1 MGRSKNKNKK
11 KRKEEISE
19 SETPEEEEEVETKV
33 EEEEEVEYRGWIENY
48 GEKLA
53 PAFRILILAFICM
66 IAIGARVFSVIRYES
81 VIHEFD
87 PWFNYRA
94 TRILSEKGFYA
105 FKYWIDQ
112 ESWYPLGRYSGFTLF
127 PGLMLTAWTMHNI
140 LNHILLFPIDI
151 REVCVFTAPVFS
163 AFTSICTYLITKEIS
178 GNSGAGLLS
187 ALFMAI
193 IPSYMSRSVAGSYD
207 NEAVAIFA
215 LVFSFYTFVRA
226 VNKGGLFSGFL
237 AALGFYYMIL
247 TWGGYV
253 FVLGV
258 ISIYIIG
265 LIIVEKFNAKVYIA
279 FSIFYIIGNLLA
291 LTLPFVSVWAVW
303 QSSEHLPSHIAFIV
317 MNIYMLNS
325 FVKSHLSKEKY
336 NFLSKAVIRA
346 TIFIVLAGFLY
357 IVVMGKTTA
366 GHRILTLI
374 NPVYAQKHNP
384 LVASISEHQPTA
396 WSSFFFDL
404 QLTLIFA
411 PIGIYV
417 CLKKVNNAKLF
428 ITLYGMLAIYF
439 SSVMIRLLLAAAP
452 ACCILSGIGLSHVIQ
467 EISSSI
473 RQEIY
478 SLGGVIKKKKKKI
491 PLEFGL
497 IGLGLIGYLAC
508 RVIFH
513 GTWSGAEAYSHP
525 SIIMCK
531 KNNIFSQK
539 FVHKIFLN
547 FFLKIFLNIFSAYR
561 DRGGNR
567 KIIDDYRE
575 AYYWLRRNTKTD
587 AKVMSWWDYGYQ
599 IAGMGNRTT
608 LVDNN
613 TWNKTHI
620 GRVGMAMGS
629 REEEAHEIATSM
641 DVDYVLVIFG
651 GLSGYSGDDI
661 NKFLWMVR
669 IGGSE
674 NPHIKESDYFG
685 GGQYRVDSGGSKTM
699 LNCLMYK
706 LCYFRFGEIDQ
717 GRGRGYDVQRRA
729 IIGVKKNSF
738 IFFEKYF

>member
-1 MGRSKNKNKK
+1 MGRSKNKTNYKK
-11 KRKEEISE
+11 KNEEVQQQRESDSEDLPTTRNNQKEEE
-19 SETPEEEEEVETKV
+19 N
-33 EEEEEVEYRGWIENY
+33 YRGWIENY

-53 PAFRILILAFICM
+53 PAFRILILAFICV

-87 PWFNYRA
+87 PWFNFRA

-105 FKYWIDQ
+105 FKNWVDQ
-112 ESWYPLGRYSGFTLF
+112 EAWYPLGRYAGHTLF

-140 LNHILLFPIDI
+140 VNKILLFPIDI

-163 AFTSICTYLITKEIS
+163 AFTSICTYLITKEIYGKS
-178 GNSGAGLLS
+178 EAGLLS

-226 VNKGGLFSGFL
+226 VNNGGMFSGLL

-258 ISIYIIG
+258 ISIYVVG
-265 LIIVEKFNAKVYIA
+265 LIIVEKFNSKVYIA

-291 LTLPFVSVWAVW
+291 LTMPFVSVWAVW

-317 MNIYMLNS
+317 MNIYMLNG
-325 FVKSHLSKEKY
+325 FVKKNLSREKY
-336 NFLSKAVIRA
+336 NFLSRVVIKAA
-346 TIFIVLAGFLY
+346 IFLVLAGFLY

-404 QLTLIFA
+404 QLTLVFA

-428 ITLYGMLAIYF
+428 IALYGMLAIYF

-452 ACCILSGIGLSHVIQ
+452 ACCILSGIGLSYVIQ
-467 EISSSI
+467 EICKGI
-473 RQEIY
+473 RGEIY
-478 SLGGVIKKKKKKI
+478 SITSGIKKKKGLI
-491 PLEFGL
+491 SVEFGI
-497 IGLGLIGYLAC
+497 IGLIIIQYLAC

-531 KNNIFSQK
+531 PIQPN
-539 FVHKIFLN
+539 LN
-547 FFLKIFLNIFSAYR
+547 SLQR
-561 DRGGNR
+561 
-567 KIIDDYRE
+567 
-575 AYYWLRRNTKTD
+575 
-587 AKVMSWWDYGYQ
+587 
-599 IAGMGNRTT
+599 
-608 LVDNN
+608 
-613 TWNKTHI
+613 
-620 GRVGMAMGS
+620 
-629 REEEAHEIATSM
+629 
-641 DVDYVLVIFG
+641 
-651 GLSGYSGDDI
+651 
-661 NKFLWMVR
+661 
-669 IGGSE
+669 
-674 NPHIKESDYFG
+674 
-685 GGQYRVDSGGSKTM
+685 
-699 LNCLMYK
+699 
-706 LCYFRFGEIDQ
+706 
-717 GRGRGYDVQRRA
+717 QRR
-729 IIGVKKNSF
+729 KQSDHRRL
-738 IFFEKYF
+738 